1 MRFLP
6 FALLLLVLLGART
19 EVPTSP
25 GPAPAAADT
34 LRFTLPAGEALV
46 AALPGE
52 VSTTYRVVR
61 APALSWLVGRSFF
74 WQTVP
79 AERGREFVLLERERA
94 DGRTDTL
101 VLVIDV
107 GTE

>member
-6 FALLLLVLLGART
+6 LLLLALFLGASSGAPPET
-19 EVPTSP
+19 QPNEV
-25 GPAPAAADT
+25 AAADT
-34 LRFTLPAGEALV
+34 LRFSLAAGDALV
-46 AALPGE
+46 TSLPGDA
-52 VSTTYRVVR
+52 SATYRVVR

-79 AERGREFVLLERERA
+79 AERGREFVLLERERG
-94 DGRTDTL
+94 GRTDTL